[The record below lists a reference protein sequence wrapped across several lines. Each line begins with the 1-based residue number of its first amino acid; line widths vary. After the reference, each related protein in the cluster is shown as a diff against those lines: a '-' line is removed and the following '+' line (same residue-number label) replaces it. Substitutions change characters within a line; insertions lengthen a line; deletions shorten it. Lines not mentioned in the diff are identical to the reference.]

1 MKKHFTLFTATLL
14 MIIATSCSGIKE
26 EAYKGDQDHLI
37 MSVLWFQ
44 RSAEMR
50 ALFIQGYNIAS
61 ERMTEAALLG
71 SSGKPLA
78 VIADID
84 ETILD
89 NSPFEGWQIVNGKGF
104 SDEAWKLWTD
114 REEAR
119 PLPGALEFALLADSL
134 GVEIF
139 YVSNRSVDDAL
150 GTTINNLKAF
160 GFPFADTS
168 HVLLKSASSS
178 KIERR
183 SRILETHEII
193 LLIGDNLADLDGVFE
208 RRDVNY
214 GFADVDTLANS
225 FGKRFIV
232 FPNPMYGSWP
242 APALDSN
249 EKLTMRERMV
259 RSIVSFQE

>member
-1 MKKHFTLFTATLL
+1 MKNLKVLFAATLL
-14 MIIATSCSGIKE
+14 VIISFSCGRGSVE
-26 EAYKGDQDHLI
+26 PVKGDQDHLI

-61 ERMTEAALLG
+61 ERIAEAVLRG
-71 SSGKPLA
+71 EYDKPLA
-78 VIADID
+78 VVADID

-89 NSPFEGWQIVNGKGF
+89 NSPFEGWQIENGTGF
-104 SDEAWKLWTD
+104 SDEAWKMWTD

-134 GVEIF
+134 GIEIF
-139 YVSNRSVDDAL
+139 YVSNRSVEDAL
-150 GTTINNLKAF
+150 GSTINNLKAF
-160 GFPFADTS
+160 GFPFADSS

-183 SRILETHEII
+183 SRVLETHEIV
-193 LLIGDNLADLDGVFE
+193 LLLGDNLADLDGVFE
-208 RRDVNY
+208 RRDINY
-214 GFADVDTLANS
+214 GFADVDSLADS
-225 FGKRFIV
+225 FGKRFIML
-232 FPNPMYGSWP
+232 PNPMYGSWS

>member
-1 MKKHFTLFTATLL
+1 MMKKQFALVTVTLL
-14 MIIATSCSGIKE
+14 LISTSCTSP
-26 EAYKGDQDHLI
+26 GDESNNGEQDHLI

-61 ERMTEAALLG
+61 ERLTEAVAMNE
-71 SSGKPLA
+71 SDRPLA
-78 VIADID
+78 VVADID

-89 NSPFEGWQIVNGKGF
+89 NSPFEGWQIGSGNGF
-104 SDEAWKLWTD
+104 SEATWKAWTD

-119 PLPGALEFALLADSL
+119 PLPGALEFALHAESL

-150 GTTINNLKAF
+150 GSTLRNLISF
-160 GFPFADTS
+160 GFPYADSS

-183 SRILETHEII
+183 NRILETHEII
-193 LLIGDNLADLDGVFE
+193 LLIGDNLSDLDGVFE
-208 RRDVNY
+208 RRDRNY
-214 GFADVDTLANS
+214 GFEDVDSLAGS
-225 FGKRFIV
+225 FGKRFIML
-232 FPNPMYGSWP
+232 PNPMYGSWTS
-242 APALDSN
+242 PALDRN
-249 EKLTMRERMV
+249 ESLTMRERMV